1 MKKKAFVAMGLT
13 ACLVAALGMTACS
26 STKNEVVTSEP
37 ETPAV
42 TSTPEEAEEPI
53 VAETPETS
61 EGEETEDVEEMP
73 ASETYF
79 GTVASIEKD
88 EEGNVIS
95 ISLTSEE
102 NGDYVMNVTDNTVWV
117 DAVEKVKASQ
127 EDLAEGETIYVYHSP
142 VSTRS
147 LPPQS
152 EAFAVVLNDP
162 QDIAVGVYHEV
173 EDIVTNGEI
182 FTITTD
188 NGGLYL
194 NVTSD
199 TQVKD
204 YTTGDSAEI
213 GNVDRGDRIIA
224 WYDAVAMSYPGQANV
239 SDILVLPAV
248 ETVETVETESDTA
261 DVDAASAD
269 VDTASAPAEDAE
281 LEAESEVAV
290 EDEAASSEVT
300 KADK

>member
-42 TSTPEEAEEPI
+42 TSTPEETEEPI
-53 VAETPETS
+53 TAETPETS

-73 ASETYF
+73 TSETYF
-79 GTVASIEKD
+79 GTVESIEKD
-88 EEGNVIS
+88 EEGNVVS

-127 EDLAEGETIYVYHSP
+127 EDLTDGETIYVYHSP

-152 EAFAVVLNDP
+152 EAFAVVLNAP
-162 QDIAVGVYHEV
+162 QDIAVGVYNEV
-173 EDIVTNGEI
+173 EEVT
-182 FTITTD
+182 TTEND
-188 NGGLYL
+188 TRLLTNNGGLYL
-194 NVTSD
+194 IISD
-199 TQVKD
+199 ETAVKD
-204 YTTGDSAEI
+204 YETGEVTDISA
-213 GNVDRGDRIIA
+213 VADGDRVIA

-248 ETVETVETESDTA
+248 ETVETEDDTA
-261 DVDAASAD
+261 DVDAASD
-269 VDTASAPAEDAE
+269 VDAE

>member
-1 MKKKAFVAMGLT
+1 MKKKAFVAMGLA

-53 VAETPETS
+53 ATETPETS

-79 GTVASIEKD
+79 GTVASIERD
-88 EEGNVIS
+88 EEGNVVS

-102 NGDYVMNVTDNTVWV
+102 NGDYVMNVTGNTVWV

-127 EDLAEGETIYVYHSP
+127 EDLTEGETIYVYHSP

-152 EAFAVVLNDP
+152 EAFAVVLNVP

-204 YTTGDSAEI
+204 YTTGESAEI

-248 ETVETVETESDTA
+248 ETVETEADTA
-261 DVDAASAD
+261 DVDAASD
-269 VDTASAPAEDAE
+269 VDTE
-281 LEAESEVAV
+281 LEADSEVAV

>member
-53 VAETPETS
+53 VAETPETY

-73 ASETYF
+73 ASATYF
-79 GTVASIEKD
+79 GTVESIEKD

-127 EDLAEGETIYVYHSP
+127 EDLTEGETIYVYHSP

-152 EAFAVVLNDP
+152 EAFAVVLNVP
-162 QDIAVGVYHEV
+162 QDIAAGVYHEV

-204 YTTGDSAEI
+204 YITGESAEI

-248 ETVETVETESDTA
+248 ETVETEADTA
-261 DVDAASAD
+261 DIDA
-269 VDTASAPAEDAE
+269 ASAPAEDAE
-281 LEAESEVAV
+281 LEAESAESEVAV

>member
-1 MKKKAFVAMGLT
+1 MKKKAFVAMGL
-13 ACLVAALGMTACS
+13 AVCLVAALGMTACS
-26 STKNEVVTSEP
+26 STNNEVVTSEP

-73 ASETYF
+73 ASATYF
-79 GTVASIEKD
+79 GTVESIEKD

-127 EDLAEGETIYVYHSP
+127 EDLTEGETIYVYHSP

-152 EAFAVVLNDP
+152 EAFAVVLNVP

-173 EDIVTNGEI
+173 EEVT
-182 FTITTD
+182 TTENETRLLTN

-194 NVTSD
+194 IISD
-199 TQVKD
+199 ETAVKD
-204 YTTGDSAEI
+204 YETGDIADISDVAE
-213 GNVDRGDRIIA
+213 GDRVIA

-248 ETVETVETESDTA
+248 ETVETEADTA
-261 DVDAASAD
+261 DVDAASA
-269 VDTASAPAEDAE
+269 PAEDAE
-281 LEAESEVAV
+281 PEAESEVAV

>member
-1 MKKKAFVAMGLT
+1 MKKKAFVAMGLA

-26 STKNEVVTSEP
+26 STKNEVVTSKP

-53 VAETPETS
+53 ATETPETS
-61 EGEETEDVEEMP
+61 EGEGTEDVEEMP

-79 GTVASIEKD
+79 GTVESIEKD

-95 ISLTSEE
+95 INLTSEE

-127 EDLAEGETIYVYHSP
+127 EDLTEGETIYVYHSP

-152 EAFAVVLNDP
+152 EAFAVVLNVP

-173 EDIVTNGEI
+173 EEVNTTENETRLLTN
-182 FTITTD
+182 

-194 NVTSD
+194 IISD
-199 TQVKD
+199 ETAVKD
-204 YTTGDSAEI
+204 YETGEVADISAVAE
-213 GNVDRGDRIIA
+213 GDRVIA

-248 ETVETVETESDTA
+248 ETVETEDDAA
-261 DVDAASAD
+261 DVDD
-269 VDTASAPAEDAE
+269 ASAPAEDAE
-281 LEAESEVAV
+281 LEADGEVAV

>member
-1 MKKKAFVAMGLT
+1 MKKKAFVAMGLA

-53 VAETPETS
+53 ATETPETS
-61 EGEETEDVEEMP
+61 EGEGTEDVEEMP
-73 ASETYF
+73 TSETYF
-79 GTVASIEKD
+79 GTVESIEKD
-88 EEGNVIS
+88 EAGSVIS

-127 EDLAEGETIYVYHSP
+127 EDLTEGETIYVYHSP

-152 EAFAVVLNDP
+152 EASAVVLNVP

-173 EDIVTNGEI
+173 EEVT
-182 FTITTD
+182 TTEND
-188 NGGLYL
+188 TRLLTNNGGLYL
-194 NVTSD
+194 IISD
-199 TQVKD
+199 ETAVKD
-204 YTTGDSAEI
+204 YETGEVADISAVAE
-213 GNVDRGDRIIA
+213 GDRVIA
-224 WYDAVAMSYPGQANV
+224 WYDAVAMSYPGQAPV

-248 ETVETVETESDTA
+248 ETVETEADTA
-261 DVDAASAD
+261 DVDAASD
-269 VDTASAPAEDAE
+269 PAEDAE
-281 LEAESEVAV
+281 LETESEVAV

-300 KADK
+300 EADN

>member
-37 ETPAV
+37 KTPAV

-53 VAETPETS
+53 AAETPETS

-73 ASETYF
+73 DSETYF
-79 GTVASIEKD
+79 GTVESIEKD

-127 EDLAEGETIYVYHSP
+127 EDLTEGETIYVYHST

-152 EAFAVVLNDP
+152 EAFAVVLNAP
-162 QDIAVGVYHEV
+162 QDIAVAVYHEV

-204 YTTGDSAEI
+204 YTTGESTEI

-224 WYDAVAMSYPGQANV
+224 WYGAVAMSYPGQANV

-248 ETVETVETESDTA
+248 ETVETESDTA
-261 DVDAASAD
+261 DVDAASA
-269 VDTASAPAEDAE
+269 PAEGAE

>member
-1 MKKKAFVAMGLT
+1 MKKKAFVAMGL
-13 ACLVAALGMTACS
+13 AVCLVAALGMTACS
-26 STKNEVVTSEP
+26 STENEVVTSEP

-53 VAETPETS
+53 ATETPETS

-127 EDLAEGETIYVYHSP
+127 EDLTEGETIYVYHSP

-152 EAFAVVLNDP
+152 EAFAVVLNVP
-162 QDIAVGVYHEV
+162 QDIADGVYHEV
-173 EDIVTNGEI
+173 EEVT
-182 FTITTD
+182 TTEND
-188 NGGLYL
+188 TRLLTNNGGLYL
-194 NVTSD
+194 IISD
-199 TQVKD
+199 ETAVKD
-204 YTTGDSAEI
+204 YETGEVADISVVAE
-213 GNVDRGDRIIA
+213 GDRVIA

-239 SDILVLPAV
+239 SDILVLPD
-248 ETVETVETESDTA
+248 VETVETESDTA
-261 DVDAASAD
+261 DVDD
-269 VDTASAPAEDAE
+269 ASAPAEDAE

>member
-1 MKKKAFVAMGLT
+1 MKKKDFAAMGL
-13 ACLVAALGMTACS
+13 AVCLVAALGMTACS
-26 STKNEVVTSEP
+26 STESEVVTSEP
-37 ETPAV
+37 DTPAV

-53 VAETPETS
+53 ATETPETS

-79 GTVASIEKD
+79 GNVASIEKD

-127 EDLAEGETIYVYHSP
+127 EDLADGETVYIYHSP

-152 EAFAVVLNDP
+152 EAFAVVLNVP

-173 EDIVTNGEI
+173 EEVT
-182 FTITTD
+182 TTEND
-188 NGGLYL
+188 TRLLTNNGGLYL
-194 NVTSD
+194 IISD
-199 TQVKD
+199 ETAVKD
-204 YTTGDSAEI
+204 YETGEVADISAVAE
-213 GNVDRGDRIIA
+213 GDRVIA

-248 ETVETVETESDTA
+248 KTVETEADTA
-261 DVDAASAD
+261 DVDADSAD
-269 VDTASAPAEDAE
+269 DAASDVDAE

-290 EDEAASSEVT
+290 EAEAAYSEVT

>member
-1 MKKKAFVAMGLT
+1 MKKKAFVAMGL
-13 ACLVAALGMTACS
+13 AVCFVAALGMTACS

-53 VAETPETS
+53 ATETPETS

-152 EAFAVVLNDP
+152 EAFAVVLNVP

-204 YTTGDSAEI
+204 YTTGESAEI

-248 ETVETVETESDTA
+248 ETVETEADTA
-261 DVDAASAD
+261 DVDADSAD
-269 VDTASAPAEDAE
+269 VDDE

>member
-1 MKKKAFVAMGLT
+1 MKKKAFVAMGLA

-26 STKNEVVTSEP
+26 STKNKVVTSEP

-53 VAETPETS
+53 ATETPETS

-127 EDLAEGETIYVYHSP
+127 EDLTEGETIYVYHSP

-152 EAFAVVLNDP
+152 EAFAVVLNVP

-173 EDIVTNGEI
+173 EEVT
-182 FTITTD
+182 TTEND
-188 NGGLYL
+188 TRLLTNNGGLYL
-194 NVTSD
+194 VISD
-199 TQVKD
+199 ETAVKD
-204 YTTGDSAEI
+204 YETGEIADISDVAE
-213 GNVDRGDRIIA
+213 GDRVIA

-248 ETVETVETESDTA
+248 ETVETESDTA
-261 DVDAASAD
+261 DVDVDDASAH
-269 VDTASAPAEDAE
+269 AEVE

>member
-1 MKKKAFVAMGLT
+1 MKKKAFVAMGL
-13 ACLVAALGMTACS
+13 AVCLVAALGMTACS
-26 STKNEVVTSEP
+26 STQNEVVTSEP

-53 VAETPETS
+53 ATETPETS

-88 EEGNVIS
+88 EEGNVVS
-95 ISLTSEE
+95 ISLASEE

-127 EDLAEGETIYVYHSP
+127 EDLTEGETIYVYHSP

-152 EAFAVVLNDP
+152 EAFAVVLNAP
-162 QDIAVGVYHEV
+162 QDIAAGVYHEV

-204 YTTGDSAEI
+204 YTTGESAEI

-239 SDILVLPAV
+239 SDILVLPDV
-248 ETVETVETESDTA
+248 ETVETDTDTA

-269 VDTASAPAEDAE
+269 DTAPAEDAE
-281 LEAESEVAV
+281 LEADSEVAV

>member
-1 MKKKAFVAMGLT
+1 MKKKAFVAMGL
-13 ACLVAALGMTACS
+13 AVCLVAALGMTACS

-53 VAETPETS
+53 ATETPETS

-117 DAVEKVKASQ
+117 DAVEKAKASQ
-127 EDLAEGETIYVYHSP
+127 EDLTKGETIYVYHSP

-152 EAFAVVLNDP
+152 EAFAVVLNIP

-173 EDIVTNGEI
+173 EEVT
-182 FTITTD
+182 TTEND
-188 NGGLYL
+188 TRLLTNNGGLYL
-194 NVTSD
+194 VISD
-199 TQVKD
+199 ETAVKD
-204 YTTGDSAEI
+204 YETGEVADISAVAE
-213 GNVDRGDRIIA
+213 GDHVIA

-239 SDILVLPAV
+239 SDILVLP
-248 ETVETVETESDTA
+248 TVETEADT
-261 DVDAASAD
+261 AD

-281 LEAESEVAV
+281 LEVESEVAV

>member
-1 MKKKAFVAMGLT
+1 MKKKAFVAMGLA

-42 TSTPEEAEEPI
+42 TSTPEETEEPI
-53 VAETPETS
+53 ATETPETS
-61 EGEETEDVEEMP
+61 EGEGTEDAEEMP

-79 GTVASIEKD
+79 GTVASVEKD

-102 NGDYVMNVTDNTVWV
+102 NGDYVMNVTENTVWV

-127 EDLAEGETIYVYHSP
+127 EDLTEGETIYVYHSP

-152 EAFAVVLNDP
+152 EAFAVVLNVP

-173 EDIVTNGEI
+173 EEVT
-182 FTITTD
+182 TTED
-188 NGGLYL
+188 DTRLLTNNGGLYL
-194 NVTSD
+194 IISD
-199 TQVKD
+199 ETAVKD
-204 YTTGDSAEI
+204 YETGEVADISAVAE
-213 GNVDRGDRIIA
+213 GDHVIA
-224 WYDAVAMSYPGQANV
+224 WYGVVAMSYPGQAPV

-248 ETVETVETESDTA
+248 ETVETEADTA
-261 DVDAASAD
+261 DVDTASD
-269 VDTASAPAEDAE
+269 VDAASAPAEDAE

>member
-1 MKKKAFVAMGLT
+1 MKKKAFVAMGLA

-53 VAETPETS
+53 AAETPETS

-79 GTVASIEKD
+79 GTVENIEKD
-88 EEGNVIS
+88 EEGNAIS

-117 DAVEKVKASQ
+117 DAVEKAKDSQ
-127 EDLAEGETIYVYHSP
+127 EDLTEGETIYVYHSP
-142 VSTRS
+142 ISTRS

-152 EAFAVVLNDP
+152 EAFAVVLNIP
-162 QDIAVGVYHEV
+162 QDIAVGVYHKV

-194 NVTSD
+194 NVTSE

-204 YTTGDSAEI
+204 YTTGESAEI

-248 ETVETVETESDTA
+248 ETVETESDTA
-261 DVDAASAD
+261 DVDDAS
-269 VDTASAPAEDAE
+269 TPAE
-281 LEAESEVAV
+281 LEAESEAAV

>member
-1 MKKKAFVAMGLT
+1 MKKKAFVAMGL
-13 ACLVAALGMTACS
+13 AVCLVAVLGMTACS

-53 VAETPETS
+53 ATETPETS

-152 EAFAVVLNDP
+152 EAFAVVLNVP

-204 YTTGDSAEI
+204 YTTGESAEI

-248 ETVETVETESDTA
+248 ETVETEADTA
-261 DVDAASAD
+261 DVDVDAASAD
-269 VDTASAPAEDAE
+269 VDDE

>member
-1 MKKKAFVAMGLT
+1 MKKAFVAMGLA

-53 VAETPETS
+53 ATETPETS

-88 EEGNVIS
+88 EEGNVVS
-95 ISLTSEE
+95 VSLTSEE

-127 EDLAEGETIYVYHSP
+127 EDLAEGDTIYVYHSP

-152 EAFAVVLNDP
+152 EAFAVVLNVP

-173 EDIVTNGEI
+173 EEVT
-182 FTITTD
+182 TTEND
-188 NGGLYL
+188 TRLLTNNGGLYL
-194 NVTSD
+194 IISD
-199 TQVKD
+199 ETAVKD
-204 YTTGDSAEI
+204 YETGEIADISDVAE
-213 GNVDRGDRIIA
+213 GDRVIA

-248 ETVETVETESDTA
+248 ETVETESDTA
-261 DVDAASAD
+261 DVDD
-269 VDTASAPAEDAE
+269 ASAPAEDAE

>member
-1 MKKKAFVAMGLT
+1 MKKKAFVAMGL
-13 ACLVAALGMTACS
+13 AVCLVAALGMTACS

-42 TSTPEEAEEPI
+42 TSTYEEAEETI
-53 VAETPETS
+53 ATETPETS

-73 ASETYF
+73 ASENYF

-152 EAFAVVLNDP
+152 EAFAVVLNVP

-173 EDIVTNGEI
+173 EEVT
-182 FTITTD
+182 TTENATRLLTN

-194 NVTSD
+194 IISD
-199 TQVKD
+199 ETAVKD
-204 YTTGDSAEI
+204 YETGDVADISAVAE
-213 GNVDRGDRIIA
+213 GDHVIA

-248 ETVETVETESDTA
+248 ETVETEADTA
-261 DVDAASAD
+261 DVDA
-269 VDTASAPAEDAE
+269 ASAPAEDAE

>member
-1 MKKKAFVAMGLT
+1 MKKKAFVAMGL
-13 ACLVAALGMTACS
+13 AVCLVAALGMTACS
-26 STKNEVVTSEP
+26 STENEVVTSEP

-53 VAETPETS
+53 ATETPETS
-61 EGEETEDVEEMP
+61 EGEETEDIEEMP

-79 GTVASIEKD
+79 GTVEGIEKD

-102 NGDYVMNVTDNTVWV
+102 NGDYVMNVSDNTVWV

-127 EDLAEGETIYVYHSP
+127 EDLTEGETIYVYHSP

-152 EAFAVVLNDP
+152 EAFAVVLNVP
-162 QDIAVGVYHEV
+162 QDVAVGVYHEV

-194 NVTSD
+194 NVTSE

-204 YTTGDSAEI
+204 YTTGESAEI

-239 SDILVLPAV
+239 SDILVLPD
-248 ETVETVETESDTA
+248 VETVETESDTA
-261 DVDAASAD
+261 DVDD
-269 VDTASAPAEDAE
+269 ASAPAEDAE

-290 EDEAASSEVT
+290 EDEDASSEVT

>member
-42 TSTPEEAEEPI
+42 TSTPEEAEETI

-73 ASETYF
+73 ASATYF
-79 GTVASIEKD
+79 GTVESIEKD

-127 EDLAEGETIYVYHSP
+127 EDLTEGETIYVYHSP

-152 EAFAVVLNDP
+152 EAFAVVLNVP

-173 EDIVTNGEI
+173 EEVT
-182 FTITTD
+182 TTEND
-188 NGGLYL
+188 TRLLTNNGGLYL
-194 NVTSD
+194 IISD
-199 TQVKD
+199 ETAVKD
-204 YTTGDSAEI
+204 YETGEVADISVVAE
-213 GNVDRGDRIIA
+213 GDRVIA

-248 ETVETVETESDTA
+248 ETVETEADT
-261 DVDAASAD
+261 AD
-269 VDTASAPAEDAE
+269 VDTASDPAEDAE

>member
-1 MKKKAFVAMGLT
+1 MKKKAFVAIGLA

-37 ETPAV
+37 KTPAV

-53 VAETPETS
+53 ATETPETS

-73 ASETYF
+73 VSETYF
-79 GTVASIEKD
+79 GTVESIEKD
-88 EEGNVIS
+88 GEGNVVS

-127 EDLAEGETIYVYHSP
+127 EDLTEGDTIYVYHSP

-152 EAFAVVLNDP
+152 EAFAVVLNVP

-194 NVTSD
+194 NVTSE

-204 YTTGDSAEI
+204 YTTGESAEI

-239 SDILVLPAV
+239 SDIIVLPAV
-248 ETVETVETESDTA
+248 ETVETE
-261 DVDAASAD
+261 AASAD
-269 VDTASAPAEDAE
+269 VDDASAPAEDAE

>member
-1 MKKKAFVAMGLT
+1 MKKKAFVAMGLA
-13 ACLVAALGMTACS
+13 ACLLAALGMTACS

-42 TSTPEEAEEPI
+42 TSTPEKAEEPI
-53 VAETPETS
+53 ATETPETS

-79 GTVASIEKD
+79 GTVESIEKD

-102 NGDYVMNVTDNTVWV
+102 NGDYVMNVTDDTVWV

-127 EDLAEGETIYVYHSP
+127 EDLTEGETIYVYHSP

-162 QDIAVGVYHEV
+162 QDIAAGVYHEV

-204 YTTGDSAEI
+204 YTTGESAEI

-248 ETVETVETESDTA
+248 ETVETEADTA
-261 DVDAASAD
+261 DVDAASA
-269 VDTASAPAEDAE
+269 EDDE
-281 LEAESEVAV
+281 LVAESEVAV

>member
-1 MKKKAFVAMGLT
+1 MKKKAFVAMGL
-13 ACLVAALGMTACS
+13 AVCLVAVLGMTACS

-42 TSTPEEAEEPI
+42 TSTPEEAEETEETI
-53 VAETPETS
+53 ATETPETS

-152 EAFAVVLNDP
+152 EAFAVVLNVP

-204 YTTGDSAEI
+204 YTTGESAEI

-248 ETVETVETESDTA
+248 ETVETEADTA

-269 VDTASAPAEDAE
+269 VDDE

>member
-53 VAETPETS
+53 TTETPETS

-79 GTVASIEKD
+79 GTVESIEKD

-127 EDLAEGETIYVYHSP
+127 EDLTEGETIYVYRSP

-152 EAFAVVLNDP
+152 EAFAVVLNVP

-173 EDIVTNGEI
+173 EEVT
-182 FTITTD
+182 TTEND
-188 NGGLYL
+188 TRLLTNNGGLYL
-194 NVTSD
+194 IISD
-199 TQVKD
+199 ETAVKD
-204 YTTGDSAEI
+204 YETGEVADISAVAE
-213 GNVDRGDRIIA
+213 GDRVIA

-248 ETVETVETESDTA
+248 ETVETESDTA
-261 DVDAASAD
+261 DVDD
-269 VDTASAPAEDAE
+269 ASAPAEDAE

>member
-1 MKKKAFVAMGLT
+1 MKKKAFVAMGLA

-53 VAETPETS
+53 ATETPETS
-61 EGEETEDVEEMP
+61 EGEGTEDVEEMP
-73 ASETYF
+73 ASATYF
-79 GTVASIEKD
+79 GTVESIEKD

-127 EDLAEGETIYVYHSP
+127 EDLTDGETIYVYHSP

-152 EAFAVVLNDP
+152 EAFAVVLNVP

-204 YTTGDSAEI
+204 YTTGESAEI

-248 ETVETVETESDTA
+248 ETVETESDTA
-261 DVDAASAD
+261 DVDD
-269 VDTASAPAEDAE
+269 ASAPAEDAE

>member
-1 MKKKAFVAMGLT
+1 MKKKAFVAMGL
-13 ACLVAALGMTACS
+13 AVCLVAALGMTACS
-26 STKNEVVTSEP
+26 STQNEVVTSEP

-53 VAETPETS
+53 ATETPETS
-61 EGEETEDVEEMP
+61 DGEETEDVEEMP

-79 GTVASIEKD
+79 GTVESIEKD

-127 EDLAEGETIYVYHSP
+127 EDLTEGETIYVYHSP

-152 EAFAVVLNDP
+152 EAFAVVLNVP

-173 EDIVTNGEI
+173 EEVT
-182 FTITTD
+182 TTEND
-188 NGGLYL
+188 TRLLTNNGGLYL
-194 NVTSD
+194 IISD
-199 TQVKD
+199 ETAVKD
-204 YTTGDSAEI
+204 YETGEVADISAVAE
-213 GNVDRGDRIIA
+213 GDRVIA

-248 ETVETVETESDTA
+248 ETVETDTDTA

-269 VDTASAPAEDAE
+269 DTAPAEDAE
-281 LEAESEVAV
+281 LEADSGVAV
-290 EDEAASSEVT
+290 EAEAAYSEVT

>member
-26 STKNEVVTSEP
+26 STENEVVTSEP

-53 VAETPETS
+53 ATETPETS
-61 EGEETEDVEEMP
+61 EGEETEDVEDAEEMP

-79 GTVASIEKD
+79 GTVESIEKD

-102 NGDYVMNVTDNTVWV
+102 NGDYVMNVTENTVWV

-127 EDLAEGETIYVYHSP
+127 EDLTDGETIYVYHSP

-152 EAFAVVLNDP
+152 EAFAVVLNVP
-162 QDIAVGVYHEV
+162 QDTAVGVYHEV

-204 YTTGDSAEI
+204 YTTGESAEI

-248 ETVETVETESDTA
+248 ETVETESDT
-261 DVDAASAD
+261 AD

>member
-1 MKKKAFVAMGLT
+1 MKKKAFVAMGL
-13 ACLVAALGMTACS
+13 AVCLVAALGMTACS

-42 TSTPEEAEEPI
+42 TSTSEEAEEPI
-53 VAETPETS
+53 ATETPETS
-61 EGEETEDVEEMP
+61 EGEGTEDVEEMP
-73 ASETYF
+73 ASATYF
-79 GTVASIEKD
+79 GTVESIEKD

-102 NGDYVMNVTDNTVWV
+102 NGDYVMNVTDNTVWI

-127 EDLAEGETIYVYHSP
+127 EDLTEGETIYVYHSP

-152 EAFAVVLNDP
+152 EAFAVVLNVP
-162 QDIAVGVYHEV
+162 QDVAAGVYHEV

-204 YTTGDSAEI
+204 YTTGEGAEI

-248 ETVETVETESDTA
+248 ETVETEADTA
-261 DVDAASAD
+261 DV
-269 VDTASAPAEDAE
+269 DAE

>member
-1 MKKKAFVAMGLT
+1 MKKKAFVAMGL
-13 ACLVAALGMTACS
+13 AVCLVAALGMTACS
-26 STKNEVVTSEP
+26 STQNEVVTSEP

-53 VAETPETS
+53 ATETPETS

-117 DAVEKVKASQ
+117 DAVEKAKASQ
-127 EDLAEGETIYVYHSP
+127 EDLTEGETIYVYHSP

-152 EAFAVVLNDP
+152 EAFAIVLNVP
-162 QDIAVGVYHEV
+162 KDIAVGVYHEV
-173 EDIVTNGEI
+173 EEVT
-182 FTITTD
+182 TTEND
-188 NGGLYL
+188 TRLLTNNGGLYL
-194 NVTSD
+194 IISD
-199 TQVKD
+199 ETAVKD
-204 YTTGDSAEI
+204 YETSEVADISAVAEGDH
-213 GNVDRGDRIIA
+213 VIA

-248 ETVETVETESDTA
+248 ETVETDTDTA

-269 VDTASAPAEDAE
+269 DTAPAEDTE
-281 LEAESEVAV
+281 LEADSEVAV

>member
-1 MKKKAFVAMGLT
+1 MKKKAFVAMGL
-13 ACLVAALGMTACS
+13 AVCLVAALGMTACS
-26 STKNEVVTSEP
+26 STQNEVVTSEP

-53 VAETPETS
+53 ATETPETS
-61 EGEETEDVEEMP
+61 DGEETEDVEEMP

-79 GTVASIEKD
+79 GTVESIEKD

-127 EDLAEGETIYVYHSP
+127 EDLTEGETIYVYHSP

-152 EAFAVVLNDP
+152 EAFAVVLNVP

-173 EDIVTNGEI
+173 EEVT
-182 FTITTD
+182 TTEND
-188 NGGLYL
+188 TRLLTNNGGLYL
-194 NVTSD
+194 IISD
-199 TQVKD
+199 ETAVKD
-204 YTTGDSAEI
+204 YETGEVADISAVAE
-213 GNVDRGDRIIA
+213 GDRVIA

-248 ETVETVETESDTA
+248 KTVETEADTA
-261 DVDAASAD
+261 DVDADSAD
-269 VDTASAPAEDAE
+269 DAASDVDAE
-281 LEAESEVAV
+281 LEADSGVAV
-290 EDEAASSEVT
+290 ENEAASSEVT

>member
-42 TSTPEEAEEPI
+42 TSTPEETEEPI
-53 VAETPETS
+53 ATETPETS

-88 EEGNVIS
+88 EEGNVVS

-127 EDLAEGETIYVYHSP
+127 EDLTEGETIYVYHSP

-152 EAFAVVLNDP
+152 EAFAVVLNAP
-162 QDIAVGVYHEV
+162 QDIAAGVYHEV

-204 YTTGDSAEI
+204 YTTGESAEI

-239 SDILVLPAV
+239 SDILVLPD
-248 ETVETVETESDTA
+248 VETVETEADTA
-261 DVDAASAD
+261 DVDAAEFE
-269 VDTASAPAEDAE
+269 AEDAE
-281 LEAESEVAV
+281 LEAESEAAV
-290 EDEAASSEVT
+290 EDEAAFSEVT

>member
-1 MKKKAFVAMGLT
+1 MKKKAFVAMGL
-13 ACLVAALGMTACS
+13 AVCLVAALGMTACS
-26 STKNEVVTSEP
+26 STKNEVVASEP
-37 ETPAV
+37 ENPAV
-42 TSTPEEAEEPI
+42 TSTPEEAG
-53 VAETPETS
+53 ETIATENPETS
-61 EGEETEDVEEMP
+61 EGEETDDVEEMP

-95 ISLTSEE
+95 ISMTSEE

-117 DAVEKVKASQ
+117 DAVEKVKAFQ
-127 EDLAEGETIYVYHSP
+127 EDLTEGETIYVYHSP

-152 EAFAVVLNDP
+152 EAFAVVLNVP

-204 YTTGDSAEI
+204 YTTGESAEI
-213 GNVDRGDRIIA
+213 GNVDRGDLIIA

-248 ETVETVETESDTA
+248 ETVETEADT
-261 DVDAASAD
+261 AD

-300 KADK
+300 KADR